1 MLILFRERTHT
12 VIPSSKRIV
21 YVINSSSL
29 FPDFLH
35 EWMSKGLLYAHSF
48 RRARSQE
55 TRNEGPAVRGKNC
68 LIQVVVFEGLLYE
81 AYVEETMQQ
90 MEMSMHCCTDKF
102 FVEGVVNDLFA
113 GALWRV
119 TAGPNF

>member
-1 MLILFRERTHT
+1 
-12 VIPSSKRIV
+12 
-21 YVINSSSL
+21 
-29 FPDFLH
+29 
-35 EWMSKGLLYAHSF
+35 MSKGLLYAHSF

-55 TRNEGPAVRGKNC
+55 ARNEGPAVRGKNC

-113 GALWRV
+113 GTLWRV